1 MIGQTLRKNT
11 FAVLVMSALFSL
23 TVGCSSAPELPS
35 ANLDVQTEAPL
46 YRIGPGDGLQIFFW
60 RNNELSTGTTVR
72 PDGMITIPLAEDV
85 PAAGR
90 TPTELAREI
99 ETHYAE
105 YVQDPIVNVM
115 VNGFIGPYDQT
126 IRVIGEAQ
134 QPLSLPFRANMT
146 MLDVMIAVNGLTEFA
161 DGNDATLV
169 RLVDGEQK
177 EYRVRLDNLVR
188 DGDFTANVAMLP
200 GDVLIIPESVF

>member
-1 MIGQTLRKNT
+1 MTGQTLRKNT
-11 FAVLVMSALFSL
+11 FAVFGVSALFSL
-23 TVGCSSAPELPS
+23 LVGCSSAPELPS
-35 ANLDVQTEAPL
+35 ASLDIQTEAPL
-46 YRIGPGDGLQIFFW
+46 YRIGPLDSLEIFFW
-60 RNNELSTGTTVR
+60 RNAELSTGVTVR

-85 PAAGR
+85 PAADR

-115 VNGFIGPYDQT
+115 VNGFVGPFDQQ

-134 QPLSLPFRANMT
+134 EPAAIPFRANMT
-146 MLDVMIAVNGLTEFA
+146 VLDVMIAVNGLTDFA
-161 DGNDATLV
+161 DGNSATLV

-177 EYRVRLDNLVR
+177 EFRVRLDSLVR
-188 DGDFTANVAMLP
+188 DGNFSANVAMLP
-200 GDVLIIPESVF
+200 GDVLIIPESFF

>member
-1 MIGQTLRKNT
+1 MTGQALRKNT
-11 FAVLVMSALFSL
+11 LAVCAVTALFSL
-23 TVGCSSAPELPS
+23 LIGCSSAPELPS

-46 YRIGPGDGLQIFFW
+46 YRIGPQDSLSIFFW
-60 RNNELSTGTTVR
+60 RNDELSSGVTVR

-90 TPTELAREI
+90 TPTELARDI
-99 ETHYAE
+99 EKHYAE

-115 VNGFIGPYDQT
+115 VDGFVGPFDQQ

-134 QPLSLPFRANMT
+134 QPAAIPFRANMT
-146 MLDVMIAVNGLTEFA
+146 VLDVMIAVNGLTDFA
-161 DGNDATLV
+161 DGDGATLV

-177 EYRVRLDNLVR
+177 EFRVKLDSLVR
-188 DGDFTANVAMLP
+188 DGDFSANVAMLP
-200 GDVLIIPESVF
+200 GDVLIIPESIF

>member
-1 MIGQTLRKNT
+1 MTGQTLRKNT
-11 FAVLVMSALFSL
+11 FAVFVVSALFSL
-23 TVGCSSAPELPS
+23 LVGCSSAPELPS
-35 ANLDVQTEAPL
+35 ASLDIQTEAPL
-46 YRIGPGDGLQIFFW
+46 YRIGPLDSLQIFFW
-60 RNNELSTGTTVR
+60 RNAELSTGVTVR

-85 PAAGR
+85 PAADR

-115 VNGFIGPYDQT
+115 VNGFVGPFEQQ

-134 QPLSLPFRANMT
+134 QPAAIQFRANMT
-146 MLDVMIAVNGLTEFA
+146 VLDVMIEVSGLTDFA
-161 DGNDATLV
+161 DGDGATLV

-177 EYRVRLDNLVR
+177 EFRVLLDSLVR
-188 DGDFTANVAMLP
+188 DGDFSANVAMLP
-200 GDVLIIPESVF
+200 GDVLIIPESFF